1 MELKLVTI
9 VIIGLMEVEIE
20 LEPLQTS
27 DTTHEI
33 VLTEVVELEER

>member
-1 MELKLVTI
+1 MELKLIAI

-27 DTTHEI
+27 DEI

>member
-1 MELKLVTI
+1 MELKLVAI

-27 DTTHEI
+27 DEI
-33 VLTEVVELEER
+33 VPTEVVELEER

>member
-27 DTTHEI
+27 DKI

>member
-1 MELKLVTI
+1 MKLKLVTI

-27 DTTHEI
+27 DKI

>member
-1 MELKLVTI
+1 MELKLIAI

-27 DTTHEI
+27 DEI
-33 VLTEVVELEER
+33 VLTEVVELDER

>member
-27 DTTHEI
+27 DEI

>member
-1 MELKLVTI
+1 MELKLVAI

-27 DTTHEI
+27 DEI